1 MQKDTDPFEVLKDL
15 SSDYSHKFIMGDLN
29 ADLWLASVAD
39 ARTIRT
45 LAKNLNLR
53 IVQHGPTHRHTPNSY
68 TSIDLILLDEND
80 EVLEYKNKCLPSF
93 HKNAIIDVMNSIE
106 SDLEGALRNLNSN
119 LNLTIDQL
127 APLKSINIRKKF
139 APWLAPELR
148 QLIDKRD
155 ATHRRY
161 KRTGR
166 AALLG
171 EFLQFS
177 SEVDIHITQE
187 RNSFL
192 HRHLTDALD
201 ANKDIWKEM
210 RNVGLLPKRKEE
222 DLNDFRPGELNAHFA
237 GISVSSFENIE
248 EVTDTIYRWTYLK

>member
-1 MQKDTDPFEVLKDL
+1 
-15 SSDYSHKFIMGDLN
+15 
-29 ADLWLASVAD
+29 
-39 ARTIRT
+39 
-45 LAKNLNLR
+45 
-53 IVQHGPTHRHTPNSY
+53 
-68 TSIDLILLDEND
+68 
-80 EVLEYKNKCLPSF
+80 
-93 HKNAIIDVMNSIE
+93 MNSIE

-127 APLKSINIRKKF
+127 APLISIDIRKKF
-139 APWLAPELR
+139 APWLGPELR

-161 KRTGR
+161 KRAGR

-171 EFLQFS
+171 EFLRLS
-177 SEVDIHITQE
+177 SEVHIRITQE

-192 HRHLTDALD
+192 YRHLTDALD

-210 RNVGLLPKRKEE
+210 RNVGLLLKRKEE
-222 DLNDFRPGELNAHFA
+222 DLNGLTPGELNSHVA

-248 EVTDTIYRWTYLK
+248 EVTAPFYLQMRMVFLLSR